1 MPRKPEREE
10 LTNYYFGPGSPND
23 EVDGTIAFSKH
34 HEHLNKIIGVVI
46 AQERLIKVLG
56 SEVSEA
62 ALSYIKS
69 IYKGFKI
76 QSVESLVLPPVEDPY
91 DVLKPGIEDLSD
103 VNANLPG
110 IEDLSENSTDDYYTP
125 DFGPLEDETR

>member
-1 MPRKPEREE
+1 M
-10 LTNYYFGPGSPND
+10 
-23 EVDGTIAFSKH
+23 
-34 HEHLNKIIGVVI
+34 I
-46 AQERLIKVLG
+46 AQKRLIQVLG

-62 ALSYIKS
+62 ALSYIRS
-69 IYKGFKI
+69 IYKGFEI
-76 QSVESLVLPPVEDPY
+76 QNVESLVLPPVEDPY